1 MGYPILHAFGRI
13 QRWLLTTRQHG
24 QVSHTHL
31 LPWHASDMRCT
42 MDIAASTMNQSG
54 SNIIAGMA
62 TLRVMIP
69 VDEACGRTRGR

>member
-31 LPWHASDMRCT
+31 LPWHASDMRCAI
-42 MDIAASTMNQSG
+42 DIAASTMDQSG
-54 SNIIAGMA
+54 SNSIAGMTA
-62 TLRVMIP
+62 LRVMIL
-69 VDEACGRTRGR
+69 VDEARGRTRGR